1 MNVEGVTGG
10 RLCHSERILVLRPG
24 NAVARGDRV
33 ECEEGCGGE
42 RDANVRTCFAG
53 DAGDASAK
61 KVPAGTQSTQR
72 VGVCFPR
79 EIRRGH
85 LAVCAL
91 SPAGARSGTL
101 AKASAREHARRTRR
115 AVSGTDGRP
124 RPRASS
130 PPPRNAHANTP
141 VQKLLCVRA
150 VRDRARERARVCAS
164 SVETSHA
171 RATSPAH
178 PLNARYER

>member
-42 RDANVRTCFAG
+42 GGANVRTCFAG

-124 RPRASS
+124 RPRASA
-130 PPPRNAHANTP
+130 PPRETHTQLLPCRICYACARCGIRLGNA
-141 VQKLLCVRA
+141 RA
-150 VRDRARERARVCAS
+150 CAPRASKRATRARRVP
-164 SVETSHA
+164 
-171 RATSPAH
+171 RIP
-178 PLNARYER
+178 